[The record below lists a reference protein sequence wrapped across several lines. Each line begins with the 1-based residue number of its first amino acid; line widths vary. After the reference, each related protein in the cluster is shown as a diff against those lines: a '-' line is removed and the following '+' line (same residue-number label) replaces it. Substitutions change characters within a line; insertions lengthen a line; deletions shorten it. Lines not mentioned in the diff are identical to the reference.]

1 MIKSLSLVQRGR
13 KIPDATMIEGHEVT
27 DLNQTE
33 ESEKKQFVEDQ
44 VAASRGWHLIS
55 LLISFIPAMI
65 SIMISVLLLFC
76 CALLPYTIVLIFVA
90 FPVFMTIVEI
100 IVAICMLPLRYLLV
114 GGREKA
120 GWEKV
125 NSKSFLRRQLA
136 TSLYHSS
143 LNGLDGTVVYH
154 LVGRFIF
161 GAKIDYRC
169 SFIPRLDEPDLTSV
183 GECVFGANG
192 VLLRNTMFYPGGIAR
207 YGKVDIGNHALIL
220 DRAVVS
226 PDTSI
231 KEKVMVAPITAV
243 YDDTIQ
249 EEGTVLL
256 GTPALNLTRKTA
268 NDIEMEITS
277 EPLVSTI

>member
-1 MIKSLSLVQRGR
+1 
-13 KIPDATMIEGHEVT
+13 
-27 DLNQTE
+27 
-33 ESEKKQFVEDQ
+33 
-44 VAASRGWHLIS
+44 
-55 LLISFIPAMI
+55 
-65 SIMISVLLLFC
+65 
-76 CALLPYTIVLIFVA
+76 
-90 FPVFMTIVEI
+90 MTIGAI
-100 IVAICMLPLRYLLV
+100 FIAICVLPLRYLLV
-114 GGREKA
+114 GGRAKT

-143 LNGLDGTVVYH
+143 LNILDGTVVYH
-154 LVGRFIF
+154 LVSRYIY
-161 GAKIDYRC
+161 GAKIDFKS

-183 GECVFGANG
+183 GNFVFGANG

-207 YGKVDIGNHALIL
+207 YGKVDISNHAMIL

-226 PDTSI
+226 TDTSI

-256 GTPALNLTRKTA
+256 GTPSLNLTRKTA
-268 NDIEMEITS
+268 DVEMDITS
-277 EPLVSTI
+277 EPLVSTILICVLSCAKISL